1 MRSQIT
7 TAIYNK
13 LNGITG
19 LAGNVYKFNKG
30 SFDKYPVAV
39 ILGSDCER
47 EKESVKTI
55 IKTYKFKVKVLQEIN
70 EEARGQEDGEA
81 LLISL
86 ADLID
91 DAFENDDTL
100 GGICDDVSLTSAFMW
115 EDRELLMRGVDL
127 QIVCRKLK
135 QIS

>member
-1 MRSQIT
+1 MRNQLT

-13 LNGITG
+13 LNSITG
-19 LAGNVYKFNKG
+19 LVGNVYKFNKG
-30 SFDKYPVAV
+30 GFDKYPVAV
-39 ILGSDCER
+39 ILGSDCDR
-47 EKESVKTI
+47 EKDSVKTI
-55 IKTYKFKVKVLQEIN
+55 KKTYKFKVKILQEVN
-70 EEARGQEDGEA
+70 EEARGQEAGES
-81 LLISL
+81 LLINL

-100 GGICDDVSLTSAFMW
+100 GGICDDVSLTSVFMW

-127 QIVCRKLK
+127 QIDCRKLK